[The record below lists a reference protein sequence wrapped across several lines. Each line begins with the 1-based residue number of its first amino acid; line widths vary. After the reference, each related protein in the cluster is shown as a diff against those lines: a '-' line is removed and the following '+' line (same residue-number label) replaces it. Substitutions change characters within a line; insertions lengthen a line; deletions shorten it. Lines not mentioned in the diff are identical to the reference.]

1 MSTTVPLMKL
11 SAENQKHT
19 IAGRQHA
26 VEVRERLGRILDTT
40 SFERRKKSWL
50 DRELMR
56 DASTPR
62 YHTRTKGTFLSCTI
76 LDNIYISMT
85 RLEKESHQWIWIRMM
100 KSLNPHVK
108 DNKLIAST
116 GGGVISFVKCPKE
129 RFVGAKEDQR
139 SSKQLL
145 VTG

>member
-76 LDNIYISMT
+76 LETDPILQHIYLDDASREGIPSMDMDKDDEIS
-85 RLEKESHQWIWIRMM
+85 I
-100 KSLNPHVK
+100 K
-108 DNKLIAST
+108 D
-116 GGGVISFVKCPKE
+116 VICNLF
-129 RFVGAKEDQR
+129 D
-139 SSKQLL
+139 
-145 VTG
+145 

>member
-19 IAGRQHA
+19 IAGSQHA

-76 LDNIYISMT
+76 LETDPILQHIYLDDASREGIPSMDMDKDDEISIKDVICYLFELKTIIPRIFGSAT
-85 RLEKESHQWIWIRMM
+85 RSAKFF
-100 KSLNPHVK
+100 LNT
-108 DNKLIAST
+108 SM
-116 GGGVISFVKCPKE
+116 
-129 RFVGAKEDQR
+129 
-139 SSKQLL
+139 
-145 VTG
+145 